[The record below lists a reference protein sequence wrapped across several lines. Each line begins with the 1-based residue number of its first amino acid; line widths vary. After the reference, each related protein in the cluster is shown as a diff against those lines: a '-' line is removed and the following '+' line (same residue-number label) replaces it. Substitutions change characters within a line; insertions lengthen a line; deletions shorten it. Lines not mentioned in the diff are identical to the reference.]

1 MCSGYVIVCRNGLK
15 VLCLATD
22 KKTLSMTEVT
32 SPSILNKAVCAP
44 DLTEAK
50 NVLRR
55 IQATEEYADVV
66 DGAEIQHVAR
76 LYKKFF

>member
-1 MCSGYVIVCRNGLK
+1 MCSGYVIVGQDGLT
-15 VLCLATD
+15 VLCLAAD
-22 KKTLSMTEVT
+22 KKSLSMQEVT
-32 SPSILNKAVCAP
+32 SPAILNKAVCAP

-55 IQATEEYADVV
+55 IQATEDYAEVTER
-66 DGAEIQHVAR
+66 AEIQHVAR

>member
-1 MCSGYVIVCRNGLK
+1 MCSGYVIVGQGGLK
-15 VLCLATD
+15 VLCLAAD
-22 KKTLSMTEVT
+22 RKSLSMQEVT
-32 SPSILNKAVCAP
+32 SPAILNKAICAP

-55 IQATEEYADVV
+55 VQATEGYAEVTE
-66 DGAEIQHVAR
+66 GAEIQHVAR